1 MKSIGIGVVG
11 TGDVA
16 LKLYLPELSSLSP
29 EKARLVAVCDVDPAR
44 AERARAKF
52 GVERVYPSY
61 RELVGADEVDLVLN
75 LTHHKMHAEVNL
87 AAIESGKS
95 VYSEKPLAITFAEAD
110 MLVKKA
116 AERHVTL
123 AAAPAIVLD
132 PLVAMTKKLY
142 DDGELGKMCFAR
154 VHGSHEGASL
164 HGRYYDNAWY
174 HKKTEGGGPL
184 FDTGVYA
191 LHTVTGVLGPAKRVV
206 AFSSLRRPERYVG
219 FVWQED
225 FEPYTMEIDADDN
238 VVLMLDWGDGSFAQV
253 DSSHCMLASQG
264 PWAEFYGTEGV
275 AVSGAGEAPRNEGV
289 PLLQIYQEDVKFGH
303 RGWFKVY
310 PRRGERR
317 WSIEQGVE
325 HVIDCMREG
334 RKPLNSGE
342 HARHVVEIIE
352 KARESAEQG
361 AILPLESTF

>member
-29 EKARLVAVCDVDPAR
+29 DKARLVAVCDVDPAR
-44 AERARAKF
+44 AERAQAKF

-61 RELVGADEVDLVLN
+61 RELVDAEEVDLVLN

-191 LHTVTGVLGPAKRVV
+191 LHTVTGVLGPAKASGRVLQPAAARAVCRLRV
-206 AFSSLRRPERYVG
+206 AGGLRALHDGDRRRRQCRAHARLGRRQLRPGGLIALHACVAGAVG
-219 FVWQED
+219 R
-225 FEPYTMEIDADDN
+225 
-238 VVLMLDWGDGSFAQV
+238 VLW
-253 DSSHCMLASQG
+253 
-264 PWAEFYGTEGV
+264 Y
-275 AVSGAGEAPRNEGV
+275 
-289 PLLQIYQEDVKFGH
+289 
-303 RGWFKVY
+303 RG
-310 PRRGERR
+310 RRGVRCRR
-317 WSIEQGVE
+317 S
-325 HVIDCMREG
+325 
-334 RKPLNSGE
+334 
-342 HARHVVEIIE
+342 
-352 KARESAEQG
+352 SA
-361 AILPLESTF
+361 